1 MKVSGVTPTARTS
14 RARAGEKKGT
24 VRTDSAASFETIS
37 DVTNFCGLSESD
49 LTPKVRQALQELLSE
64 VAHLHQAIDHA
75 HSRIEYLEQL
85 SDEDTLVPLLNRRA
99 FVRELDRYISFSERY
114 DIPSCLLYFDLDGMK
129 SINDSYGHTAG
140 DAVLLHVT
148 ELMRRNLRGSDVLA
162 RLGGDEFGAI
172 LVQADRESTER
183 KAADLVELMN
193 RTPLNWEGH
202 EIRISASWGVYRFEG
217 REQVE
222 EALRQ
227 ADDQMYA
234 RKRQKKKQIEDS

>member
-14 RARAGEKKGT
+14 RTRAGEKKGT

-64 VAHLHQAIDHA
+64 VARLHQEVDRAY
-75 HSRIEYLEQL
+75 SRIEYLEHL
-85 SDEDTLVPLLNRRA
+85 SDEDTLVPLINRRA

-114 DIPSCLLYFDLDGMK
+114 GIPSCLLYFDLDGMK
-129 SINDSYGHTAG
+129 SINDSYGHAAG
-140 DAVLLHVT
+140 DAVLMHVAD
-148 ELMRRNLRGSDVLA
+148 LMRSNLRGSDVIA

-172 LVQADRESTER
+172 LVQADLESAER
-183 KAADLVELMN
+183 KAADLVNLMT
-193 RTPLNWEGH
+193 RTPLEWKGH
-202 EIRISASWGVYRFEG
+202 EIHISASWGVYRFEG

-222 EALRQ
+222 DALRQ

-234 RKRQKKKQIEDS
+234 RKRQKKARLEDS

>member
-1 MKVSGVTPTARTS
+1 MKVSGATPTARTS
-14 RARAGEKKGT
+14 RLRAGEKKGA
-24 VRTDSAASFETIS
+24 VRTESAASFETIS

-49 LTPKVRQALQELLSE
+49 LTPKVRHALQELLAE
-64 VAHLHQAIDHA
+64 VAHLHQEIDHA
-75 HSRIEYLEQL
+75 RSRIEYLEQL

-129 SINDSYGHTAG
+129 SINDSYGHAAG
-140 DAVLLHVT
+140 DAMLLHVT

-172 LVQADRESTER
+172 LVQANQESTER
-183 KAADLVELMN
+183 KAADLVELMK
-193 RTPLNWEGH
+193 RSPLNWEEH

-222 EALRQ
+222 DALRQ

-234 RKRQKKKQIEDS
+234 RKRQKKKRIEES